1 MAFCADYFNTLH
13 NFKTPGPPLVFY
25 KRVKRPFCLNKL
37 YNLYI
42 FHTRSARVKKP
53 LKYLLYTLGI
63 LLSVGLIAVMIY
75 QAKDSFVKIWQGVKT
90 KYLFLSL
97 LSSVL
102 IYVAMGMSL
111 YEVLRIMGRKVSKSA
126 AMGIALVSTTVNYI
140 VSSLGVSGFALRA
153 HLLNRRR
160 VPFGTCVTASIVITV
175 LLYFVLAIIILQGSV
190 LMLFNSSATT
200 MQLLKNFSLIIVMC
214 AVCVVITAFLFNN
227 ELRSKWLRKCFRIM
241 NKVLYRVFRAL
252 IPKGKYDDF
261 MDQLDEGIDLIHRK
275 KNKLT
280 MTIIYV
286 CADWLFTILVLYFA
300 FRAVGIHITA
310 GVLVAGFAVG
320 MVTTLIPILPGGL
333 GAMELAMTAV
343 YSQMGIDW
351 DSALMASLIYRV
363 VYYILPGIVSIF
375 IYWGLQLSSPSS
387 PRKNKK
393 SKGALL

>member
-1 MAFCADYFNTLH
+1 M
-13 NFKTPGPPLVFY
+13 
-25 KRVKRPFCLNKL
+25 
-37 YNLYI
+37 
-42 FHTRSARVKKP
+42 KKP

-111 YEVLRIMGRKVSKSA
+111 YEVLRIMGRIVSKSA

-214 AVCVVITAFLFNN
+214 AVCGD
-227 ELRSKWLRKCFRIM
+227 
-241 NKVLYRVFRAL
+241 Y
-252 IPKGKYDDF
+252 
-261 MDQLDEGIDLIHRK
+261 GI
-275 KNKLT
+275 
-280 MTIIYV
+280 
-286 CADWLFTILVLYFA
+286 
-300 FRAVGIHITA
+300 
-310 GVLVAGFAVG
+310 
-320 MVTTLIPILPGGL
+320 
-333 GAMELAMTAV
+333 
-343 YSQMGIDW
+343 
-351 DSALMASLIYRV
+351 SL
-363 VYYILPGIVSIF
+363 
-375 IYWGLQLSSPSS
+375 
-387 PRKNKK
+387 
-393 SKGALL
+393 

>member
-1 MAFCADYFNTLH
+1 M
-13 NFKTPGPPLVFY
+13 
-25 KRVKRPFCLNKL
+25 
-37 YNLYI
+37 
-42 FHTRSARVKKP
+42 KKP

-63 LLSVGLIAVMIY
+63 LISLGLIAFMVY
-75 QAKDSFVKIWQGVKT
+75 QAKDSFVKIWQGVRT

-102 IYVAMGMSL
+102 IYVSMGLSL
-111 YEVLRIMGRKVSKSA
+111 YEVLRIMGRRINKGA
-126 AMGIALVSTTVNYI
+126 AIGIALVSTTVNYV

-175 LLYFVLAIIILQGSV
+175 LLYFVLAVIILQGSV

-200 MQLLKNFSLIIVMC
+200 MQILKNFSLIVVMC

-227 ELRSKWLRKCFRIM
+227 EWRSRWLRKSFRLM
-241 NKVLYRVFRAL
+241 NKVLFHVFRAL
-252 IPKGKYDDF
+252 IPKGKYDNF
-261 MDQLDEGIDLIHRK
+261 MDQLDEGIDLIHKK

-286 CADWLFTILVLYFA
+286 CGDWLFTILVLYFA

-343 YSQMGIDW
+343 YAQMGIDW
-351 DSALMASLIYRV
+351 DAALMATLIYRV
-363 VYYILPGIVSIF
+363 VYYIIPGIISIF
-375 IYWGLQLSSPSS
+375 IYWGLQLSSSPSS
-387 PRKNKK
+387 RKPKLP
-393 SKGALL
+393 KGVS

>member
-1 MAFCADYFNTLH
+1 MRRCKNRET
-13 NFKTPGPPLVFY
+13 GVFS
-25 KRVKRPFCLNKL
+25 LNKL

-42 FHTRSARVKKP
+42 SLSRSERVKKP
-53 LKYLLYTLGI
+53 LKILCYVLGAF
-63 LLSVGLIAVMIY
+63 LSVGILALMVY
-75 QAKDSFVKIWQGVKT
+75 QTRDSFVKIWQGVST
-90 KYLFLSL
+90 RYLFLSL

-102 IYVAMGMSL
+102 IYISMGLSL
-111 YEVLRIMGRKVSKSA
+111 YEVLRIMGRRVSKGA
-126 AMGIALVSTTVNYI
+126 AIGIALVSTTVNYV

-160 VPFGTCVTASIVITV
+160 VPFGMCVTASIVITV
-175 LLYFVLAIIILQGSV
+175 LLYFVLAVIILQGSV

-200 MQLLKNFSLIIVMC
+200 MQILKNFSLIVVMC
-214 AVCVVITAFLFNN
+214 AVCAVITAFLFNN
-227 ELRSKWLRKCFRIM
+227 EWRSRWLRKIFRMI
-241 NKVLYRVFRAL
+241 NKVLYHVFRAL
-252 IPKGKYDDF
+252 IAKNKYDAF
-261 MDQLDEGIDLIHRK
+261 MDQLDEGIDLIHK
-275 KNKLT
+275 KKKKLT

-351 DSALMASLIYRV
+351 DSALMAALIYRV
-363 VYYILPGIVSIF
+363 VYYVIPGIVSIF

-387 PRKNKK
+387 PRKKK
-393 SKGALL
+393 LPKEFSHERTY

>member
-1 MAFCADYFNTLH
+1 M
-13 NFKTPGPPLVFY
+13 
-25 KRVKRPFCLNKL
+25 
-37 YNLYI
+37 
-42 FHTRSARVKKP
+42 KKP

-63 LLSVGLIAVMIY
+63 LLSLGLIAFMVY
-75 QAKDSFVKIWQGVKT
+75 QAKDSFVKIWQGVRT

-97 LSSVL
+97 FSSVL
-102 IYVAMGMSL
+102 IYVSMGLSL
-111 YEVLRIMGRKVSKSA
+111 YEVLRIMGRRISKSA
-126 AMGIALVSTTVNYI
+126 AIGIALVSTTVNYV

-200 MQLLKNFSLIIVMC
+200 VQLLKNFSLIVVMC

-227 ELRSKWLRKCFRIM
+227 EWRSRWLRKIFRLM
-241 NKVLYRVFRAL
+241 NKVLFHVFRAL
-252 IPKGKYDDF
+252 IPKGKYDNF
-261 MDQLDEGIDLIHRK
+261 MDQLDEGVDLIHKK

-280 MTIIYV
+280 MTIVYV
-286 CADWLFTILVLYFA
+286 CGDWLFTIFVLYFA

-343 YSQMGIDW
+343 YAQMGIDW
-351 DSALMASLIYRV
+351 DAALMATLIYRV
-363 VYYILPGIVSIF
+363 VYYVIPGIISIF
-375 IYWGLQLSSPSS
+375 IYWGLQLSSSPSS
-387 PRKNKK
+387 RKPKLP
-393 SKGALL
+393 KGVS

>member
-1 MAFCADYFNTLH
+1 M
-13 NFKTPGPPLVFY
+13 
-25 KRVKRPFCLNKL
+25 
-37 YNLYI
+37 
-42 FHTRSARVKKP
+42 KKP

-63 LLSVGLIAVMIY
+63 LLSLGLIAFMVY
-75 QAKDSFVKIWQGVKT
+75 QAKDSFVKIWQGVRT

-97 LSSVL
+97 FSSVL
-102 IYVAMGMSL
+102 IYVSMGLSL
-111 YEVLRIMGRKVSKSA
+111 YEVLRIMGRRISKSA
-126 AMGIALVSTTVNYI
+126 AIGIALVSTTVNYV

-200 MQLLKNFSLIIVMC
+200 MQILKNFSLIVVMC

-227 ELRSKWLRKCFRIM
+227 EWRSRWLRKIFRLM
-241 NKVLYRVFRAL
+241 NKVLFHVFRAL
-252 IPKGKYDDF
+252 IPKGKYDNF
-261 MDQLDEGIDLIHRK
+261 MDQLDEGIDLIHKK

-280 MTIIYV
+280 MTIVYV
-286 CADWLFTILVLYFA
+286 CGDWLFTIFVLYFA

-343 YSQMGIDW
+343 YAQMGIDW
-351 DSALMASLIYRV
+351 DAALMATLIYRV
-363 VYYILPGIVSIF
+363 VYYVIPGIISIF
-375 IYWGLQLSSPSS
+375 IYWGLQLSSSPSS
-387 PRKNKK
+387 RKPKLP
-393 SKGALL
+393 KGVS